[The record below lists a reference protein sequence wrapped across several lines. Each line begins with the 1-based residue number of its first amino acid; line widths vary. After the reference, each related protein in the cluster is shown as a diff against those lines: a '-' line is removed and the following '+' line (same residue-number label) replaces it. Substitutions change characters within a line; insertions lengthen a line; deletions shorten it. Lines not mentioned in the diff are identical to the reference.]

1 MSFDVDGIFL
11 YILMLL
17 YKNNLVTNYNKWF
30 L

>member
-1 MSFDVDGIFL
+1 MSLDVDGIFL
-11 YILMLL
+11 FILMLL